1 MKRII
6 KYFLLALIF
15 VQTNLSAQ
23 KIDTSA
29 KRVVTNLKID
39 LPFLGSVQSKSTNE
53 IDSNNWIIGCETLDR
68 DFADYNQYKEY
79 IAPLG
84 IKLLRMQAGWAKTEK
99 VKGQYDWAWLDE
111 IINDATSRGLKPW
124 LQTSY
129 GNSLYKGGGGT
140 NLGAGMPLSAEALDA
155 YNKWVAAM
163 VTRYKSKVVDWEIW
177 NEPNFGDNI
186 INTPELIADF
196 NIRTAEIIK
205 KIQPA
210 AKISGL
216 ALGHI
221 GLEYAER
228 FFKRIAQKKKG
239 KLFDNMTYHD
249 YVYNPDAN
257 YLEVYKLNQ
266 ALQKYLPGMKLRQ
279 GENGAPSAGGSG
291 RGALWDYEWTELT
304 QAKWDTRRMLGNL
317 GHDIECSIFGL
328 IEMAYTNGP
337 INRLNYKGIIKSD
350 STKKVIRPKVAYYA
364 IQNVTSIFDNSL
376 ERIKNLQFTHNI
388 GGAAVT
394 ENKYAYTTDRSLAV
408 YGYQHKTTKK
418 QLYTVWMDENIPT
431 DNNQTK
437 LQSFTFSNADFDNPV
452 LVDII
457 TGNVY
462 EISSSKISKKGNST
476 TLKDIPVYNAPIII
490 ADKSLIKFTTM
501 DNSSSKFSK
510 PASSPAFII
519 DADTPW
525 EKVDDNVERQ
535 IVGYNPD
542 LMIVK
547 YRFKKG
553 GVGVLHQHIH
563 SQSAI
568 LLSGVFELTIAGEK
582 RILKAGD
589 GYRVEPNIWHG
600 AVCLEEGILIDAF
613 SPVRQEWLK

>member
-1 MKRII
+1 MKKFTAYVIA
-6 KYFLLALIF
+6 FLFF
-15 VQTNLSAQ
+15 VQTNLLAQ
-23 KIDTSA
+23 KIDTTPT
-29 KRVVTNLKID
+29 RVVTSFKPS
-39 LPFLGSVQSKSTNE
+39 LPYLGSVKYRSTNE
-53 IDSNNWIIGCETLDR
+53 IESNNWLIGCETLDR

-79 IAPLG
+79 LQPLG

-99 VKGQYDWAWLDE
+99 VKGVYDFAWLDE

-140 NLGAGMPLSAEALDA
+140 NLGAGMPLSAEALEG

-163 VTRYKSKVVDWEIW
+163 VNRYKAKVFDWEIW
-177 NEPNFGDNI
+177 NEPNFGDNN

-196 NIRTAEIIK
+196 NIHTAEIIK
-205 KIQPA
+205 KIQPNA
-210 AKISGL
+210 RISGL

-221 GLEYAER
+221 GLEYSER

-249 YVYNPDAN
+249 YVYNPDGN
-257 YLEVYKLNQ
+257 YHEVYKLNQ
-266 ALQKYLPGMKLRQ
+266 TLQKYLPGMKLRQ

-328 IEMAYTNGP
+328 IEMAYTSGP
-337 INRLNYKGIIKSD
+337 INKLNYKGIIKSD
-350 STKKVIRPKVAYYA
+350 STKKVIRPKIAYYA

-376 ERIKNLQFTHNI
+376 EGIKNLQFTHNI
-388 GGAAVT
+388 EGAAAN
-394 ENKYAYTTDRSLAV
+394 ENKYAYTTDRSLSV
-408 YGYQHKTTKK
+408 YGYQHKISKK
-418 QLYTVWMDENIPT
+418 KLFTVWMDENIPT
-431 DNNQTK
+431 DNNKAK
-437 LQSFTFSNADFDNPV
+437 LQTFSFSNTDFESPV

-462 EISSSKISKKGNST
+462 EIPLGNISKKGNT
-476 TLKDIPVYNAPIII
+476 ITLKDIPVYDAPIVI
-490 ADKSLIKFTTM
+490 ADKSFIKFTTM
-501 DNSSSKFSK
+501 DNSSLKFSK
-510 PASSPAFII
+510 PSSSPAFII
-519 DADTPW
+519 DAETPW
-525 EKVDDNVERQ
+525 EKIDANVDRQ
-535 IVGYNPD
+535 IVGYNQD

-553 GVGVLHQHIH
+553 GVGALHQHIH

-568 LLSGVFELTIAGEK
+568 ILSGVFELTINGEK

-589 GYRVEPNIWHG
+589 GYMVEPNVWHG
-600 AVCLEEGILIDAF
+600 AVCLEEGVLLDAF
-613 SPVRQEWLK
+613 NPVRQEWLK

>member
-1 MKRII
+1 MKRIVA
-6 KYFLLALIF
+6 YFSLLLFF
-15 VQTNLSAQ
+15 VQTHSFAQ

-29 KRVVTNLKID
+29 NRVITNLTIN
-39 LPFLGSVQSKSTNE
+39 LPLIGSVKYRSTSE
-53 IDSNNWIIGCETLDR
+53 IENSNWIIGCETLDR

-99 VKGQYDWAWLDE
+99 EIGVYDWAWLDE

-140 NLGAGMPLSAEALDA
+140 NLGAGMPLSAEALQA

-163 VTRYKSKVVDWEIW
+163 VTRYKDKVFDWEIW
-177 NEPNFGDNI
+177 NEPNFGDNS

-205 KIQPA
+205 KIQPN

-221 GLEYAER
+221 GLEYAEC

-239 KLFDNMTYHD
+239 KLFDNITYHD
-249 YVYNPDAN
+249 YDYNPDGN
-257 YLEVYKLNQ
+257 YLEVYKLNL

-291 RGALWDYEWTELT
+291 RGALWDYDWTELT

-328 IEMAYTNGP
+328 IDMAYTNGP
-337 INRLNYKGIIKSD
+337 INRLNHKGIIKSD

-376 ERIKNLQFTHNI
+376 DRIKNLQFTHNI
-388 GGAAVT
+388 DGATAG
-394 ENKYAYTTDRSLAV
+394 ENKYAYSTDRSLAV
-408 YGYQHKTTKK
+408 YGYQHKVSKEK
-418 QLYTVWMDENIPT
+418 IYTLWMDENIPT
-431 DNNQTK
+431 ESNQTK
-437 LQSFTFSNADFDNPV
+437 LQTFSISNAGFNSPV

-462 EISSSKISKKGNST
+462 EIPSTKISKKGNIT
-476 TLKDIPVYNAPIII
+476 ILKDIPVYDAPIVI
-490 ADKSLIKFTTM
+490 ADKGLIKF
-501 DNSSSKFSK
+501 
-510 PASSPAFII
+510 A
-519 DADTPW
+519 
-525 EKVDDNVERQ
+525 
-535 IVGYNPD
+535 
-542 LMIVK
+542 
-547 YRFKKG
+547 
-553 GVGVLHQHIH
+553 
-563 SQSAI
+563 
-568 LLSGVFELTIAGEK
+568 
-582 RILKAGD
+582 
-589 GYRVEPNIWHG
+589 PNG
-600 AVCLEEGILIDAF
+600 
-613 SPVRQEWLK
+613 K